1 MPLTEDAAPLPVPAA
16 APAPTAAATAKP
28 GQSSGRKR
36 SASSRMVGAS
46 PEELDSIKELIHF
59 DHVYYKQEDGS
70 SSAGT
75 ADVVMEDAS
84 TTVAAAVTA
93 LAAPSP
99 PTPVSTSAPVSPASV
114 IEVEDTVVVI
124 DDCPSPLP
132 GSPDSA
138 PFDLNSVCAESGDA
152 QGSVHPPQEALSLPQ
167 SFKTAASPSAHST
180 ETGYESALSPLSDC
194 SFRED
199 SLFDDSPPWVDPLS
213 ELFPA
218 LV

>member
-1 MPLTEDAAPLPVPAA
+1 MPLTEDVPSLPVPAA
-16 APAPTAAATAKP
+16 SAPTAAATTKP
-28 GQSSGRKR
+28 RQSPGRKR
-36 SASSRMVGAS
+36 SASSRVVGAS

-70 SSAGT
+70 SAGT

-84 TTVAAAVTA
+84 TTVAAVTA
-93 LAAPSP
+93 LAAPSH
-99 PTPVSTSAPVSPASV
+99 TPVSVTAPVSPASV

-124 DDCPSPLP
+124 DDCPSPVP
-132 GSPDSA
+132 GSP
-138 PFDLNSVCAESGDA
+138 NSVPLNLDFTCAESSDA
-152 QGSVHPPQEALSLPQ
+152 QGLPQEALSLSPQ
-167 SFKTAASPSAHST
+167 VFKMAASPSAHST
-180 ETGYESALSPLSDC
+180 ETGYESAVSPLSDC

-199 SLFDDSPPWVDPLS
+199 SLFDDSPPWEDPLS

>member
-1 MPLTEDAAPLPVPAA
+1 
-16 APAPTAAATAKP
+16 
-28 GQSSGRKR
+28 
-36 SASSRMVGAS
+36 MVGAS

-75 ADVVMEDAS
+75 ADVVMEDVS

-93 LAAPSP
+93 SAAPSP
-99 PTPVSTSAPVSPASV
+99 CTQVSTSAPVSPASV
-114 IEVEDTVVVI
+114 VEVEDTVVVVE
-124 DDCPSPLP
+124 DCPSPLP
-132 GSPDSA
+132 GSPDLA
-138 PFDLNSVCAESGDA
+138 PFDLNSVSVKSGAA
-152 QGSVHPPQEALSLPQ
+152 QGSVHPPQEALSLPR

-180 ETGYESALSPLSDC
+180 ETGYESAMSPLSDC

>member
-1 MPLTEDAAPLPVPAA
+1 MPLTEDVPSLPVPAA
-16 APAPTAAATAKP
+16 AAPTAAATTKP
-28 GQSSGRKR
+28 RQSPGRKR
-36 SASSRMVGAS
+36 SASSRVVGAS

-70 SSAGT
+70 SAGT

-84 TTVAAAVTA
+84 TTVAAVTA
-93 LAAPSP
+93 LAAPSH
-99 PTPVSTSAPVSPASV
+99 TPVSVTAPVSPASV

-124 DDCPSPLP
+124 DDCPSPVP
-132 GSPDSA
+132 GSPNSI
-138 PFDLNSVCAESGDA
+138 PLNLDFACAESSDA
-152 QGSVHPPQEALSLPQ
+152 QGSGLPQEALSLSPQ
-167 SFKTAASPSAHST
+167 VFKMAASPSAHST
-180 ETGYESALSPLSDC
+180 ETGYESAVSPLSDC

-199 SLFDDSPPWVDPLS
+199 SLFDDSPPWEDPLS